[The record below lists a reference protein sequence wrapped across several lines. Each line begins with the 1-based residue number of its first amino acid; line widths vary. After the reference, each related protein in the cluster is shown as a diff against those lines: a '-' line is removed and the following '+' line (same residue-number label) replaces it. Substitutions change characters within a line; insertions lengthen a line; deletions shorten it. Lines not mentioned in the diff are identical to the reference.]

1 MNEQLKIICILQQYL
16 AIVRKQTDKINF
28 TKKKQFC
35 SFKLPLNVPIYF
47 HTTCILSRDDF
58 QFHKCSSF
66 SQHRLV
72 QKRWAGSGIKGH
84 RCKVPSLQFSHP
96 MTHKV
101 LA

>member
-47 HTTCILSRDDF
+47 HITCILSRDGF
-58 QFHKCSSF
+58 QFHK
-66 SQHRLV
+66 
-72 QKRWAGSGIKGH
+72 
-84 RCKVPSLQFSHP
+84 
-96 MTHKV
+96 
-101 LA
+101 